1 MRNNRMKRK
10 NLLSL
15 SAPSLIVIAAWS
27 CSAASGQTPAAA
39 AAPAAPTAKAA
50 PAPASSQLDA
60 LAWLRGC
67 WKGSVARREFREQWM
82 PPRGGM
88 MVGVSHT
95 ILAPKLKGTMQ
106 QRLDEVD
113 KEQDSVAE
121 KTQDFEYLRLETRPD
136 GVYYVDVP
144 SGKTERAF
152 KLTEIGE
159 ERGSKLYTFTNPV
172 DEFPQRI
179 IYRRGTEGWLYA
191 QVMAKPGTAAKDV
204 VYPMRHV
211 DCLTD
216 AFLAD

>member
-1 MRNNRMKRK
+1 MKCK
-10 NLLSL
+10 NPLSP
-15 SAPSLIVIAAWS
+15 SALTLIVIAAWS
-27 CSAASGQTPAAA
+27 CSTASAQTSATPAAPPKA
-39 AAPAAPTAKAA
+39 VPVTAS
-50 PAPASSQLDA
+50 PSLTA

-88 MVGVSHT
+88 MVGISHT
-95 ILAPKLKGTMQ
+95 IVAPKLQGTMQ
-106 QRLDEVD
+106 QRSEEID
-113 KEQDSVAE
+113 KERDPATD

-144 SGKTERAF
+144 SGKKERAF
-152 KLTEIGE
+152 KLTEIGDDN
-159 ERGSKLYTFTNPV
+159 GAKLYTFTNPV

-179 IYRRGTEGWLYA
+179 VYRRGKEGWLYA
-191 QVMAKPGTAAKDV
+191 QVMGKPGAETKDV

-216 AFLAD
+216 AFLQD

>member
-1 MRNNRMKRK
+1 MKCK
-10 NLLSL
+10 NLLL
-15 SAPSLIVIAAWS
+15 PSVLRLVVTAAWL
-27 CSAASGQTPAAA
+27 CSTASAQTSNAP
-39 AAPAAPTAKAA
+39 AAPAASKAKAA
-50 PAPASSQLDA
+50 PVAAGPSLDT

-88 MVGVSHT
+88 MVGISHT
-95 ILAPKLKGTMQ
+95 VVAPKLQGSMQ
-106 QRLDEVD
+106 QRLAEVG
-113 KEQDSVAE
+113 KEQESAVE

-136 GVYYVDVP
+136 GVYYVDIP

-159 ERGSKLYTFTNPV
+159 DKGSKLYTFTNPV

-179 IYRRGTEGWLYA
+179 VYRHGTEGWLYA
-191 QVMAKPGTAAKDV
+191 QVMAKPGTEAKDV

-216 AFLAD
+216 AFLPD